1 MNPSGSGSKG
11 GITIEQLLT
20 PYHLG
25 RIDVRIEKVGKRHST
40 LYLSTTNV
48 KRFRLAD
55 QVVKKTER
63 ITIYVDDML
72 VIGEG
77 FGTSSED
84 IVLLRKEANDW
95 QVLQFPFSRL

>member
-1 MNPSGSGSKG
+1 
-11 GITIEQLLT
+11 
-20 PYHLG
+20 
-25 RIDVRIEKVGKRHST
+25 
-40 LYLSTTNV
+40 
-48 KRFRLAD
+48 
-55 QVVKKTER
+55 
-63 ITIYVDDML
+63 ML